1 MATIRIDDE
10 LKKDADKMFD
20 EVGMNTSV
28 AVKIFLTRFVKTGK
42 FPFEIEAFDY
52 RTKKWKEKIK
62 PTNFFPKD
70 WDKTKLLEE
79 INFANQYKKLKEG
92 TKKVFE
98 SITKSGVNVIFIV
111 DNEKI
116 KTVYPIIK

>member
-42 FPFEIEAFDY
+42 FPFEIESFDY
-52 RTKKWKEKIK
+52 QPNEETKKAFEETTDMIK
-62 PTNFFPKD
+62 RSD
-70 WDKTKLLEE
+70 LE
-79 INFANQYKKLKEG
+79 
-92 TKKVFE
+92 
-98 SITKSGVNVIFIV
+98 
-111 DNEKI
+111 NEEDLNSYFSRMKREADEEMHA
-116 KTVYPIIK
+116 

>member
-42 FPFEIEAFDY
+42 FPFEIEVFDY
-52 RTKKWKEKIK
+52 QPNEETKKAFEETAEMIK
-62 PTNFFPKD
+62 RSD
-70 WDKTKLLEE
+70 LE
-79 INFANQYKKLKEG
+79 
-92 TKKVFE
+92 
-98 SITKSGVNVIFIV
+98 
-111 DNEKI
+111 NEEDLNSYFSRMKREADEEMHA
-116 KTVYPIIK
+116 